1 MFSASIRLDC
11 TTSDA
16 LDSIISVASWLSVPT
31 IPVSLFIPIGSRIG
45 HRRARALEQRDASP
59 ASIFY
64 LSELVDRDLCLDER
78 RGVVVCGKRFAFAW
92 KALTLSLRSTARSTS
107 ILAVTKVMGC
117 VSRHGHP
124 PLPRTRR
131 DMAPAYH
138 HHSIG
143 VLMYLIASTL
153 QVFTLRTGSVGG
165 STCLARTRKVHS
177 LNLSKC
183 GGYFNSH
190 LPLLQTAEKTGR
202 TSAETLT
209 SSIQSE
215 GDVRI
220 DRQCNR
226 FDRIASRA
234 LEAGTRSHDRRCRR
248 RLPRR

>member
-138 HHSIG
+138 HHSIALAAPPAWPEREKSILSTSPSAAG
-143 VLMYLIASTL
+143 ISTHTYL
-153 QVFTLRTGSVGG
+153 
-165 STCLARTRKVHS
+165 
-177 LNLSKC
+177 
-183 GGYFNSH
+183 Y
-190 LPLLQTAEKTGR
+190 
-202 TSAETLT
+202 
-209 SSIQSE
+209 
-215 GDVRI
+215 
-220 DRQCNR
+220 
-226 FDRIASRA
+226 SR
-234 LEAGTRSHDRRCRR
+234 RPRR
-248 RLPRR
+248 RAGHLQRR